1 MTSGLT
7 GWPTGIMML
16 QASPS
21 RKPAVIKHMRVQ
33 GSPPPAEKTQV

>member
-16 QASPS
+16 HGRRS
-21 RKPAVIKHMRVQ
+21 RKPAAVKHPRLRD
-33 GSPPPAEKTQV
+33 SNRS